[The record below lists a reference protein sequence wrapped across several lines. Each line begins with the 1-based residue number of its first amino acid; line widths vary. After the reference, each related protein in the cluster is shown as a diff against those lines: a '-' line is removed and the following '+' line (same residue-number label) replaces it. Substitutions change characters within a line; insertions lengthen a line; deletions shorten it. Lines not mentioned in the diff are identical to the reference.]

1 MTVGRAKGRN
11 VRSFSRGCR
20 KIGRPNRR
28 SRASHEA
35 CRVPGPLGT
44 PSPPGAC
51 DDLERANEQSQRDVS
66 VYEGAFPIGDEILLH
81 WVSAGT
87 EGKEVLLYLA
97 SLAFL
102 WTPWS
107 LSLDHE
113 NVCKL
118 L

>member
-1 MTVGRAKGRN
+1 MIGRA
-11 VRSFSRGCR
+11 
-20 KIGRPNRR
+20 
-28 SRASHEA
+28 RAEIYTPSLKA
-35 CRVPGPLGT
+35 AGGSGGQTGDLVPATRAAGSLGPLGT

-51 DDLERANEQSQRDVS
+51 NDLERANEQSQRDVS
-66 VYEGAFPIGDEILLH
+66 VYQGAFPIGDEILLH

-107 LSLDHE
+107 LSLDDE